1 MSFNFYLRYLQ
12 LINSNNSQMKT
23 KFNGI
28 LTLLLALTV
37 QFVFAQKTVSG
48 TVSDESGALPGVS
61 VMIKGTKTGT
71 ETDFDG
77 KYSLQAKQGDVLVY
91 SYVGKV
97 TTEKTVGA
105 ANTID
110 VKFMDDS
117 NVLDEVTIVGF
128 GRKVESKTAT
138 YAVQKL
144 DGEELNKAKENNIA
158 NALSGK
164 IAGVQVTASSG
175 SVGSSSRVQLRGVSS
190 LTGNNQP
197 LYVVDGVPVDNA
209 NSGSSSAYGGVD
221 VPTGVAD
228 INPDDIES
236 ITVLKGP
243 AASALYGVRA
253 SNGVIVIKT
262 KTGKK
267 GGEKLGIAYNSSLTF
282 ETPLLLPSF
291 QNSYGQGPN
300 NDYFYWVDGQNDD
313 GGVDESWGPPLDR
326 GLEFTQWNS
335 YTVGGA
341 PLPWVSQPN
350 NIKDFFNIGHT
361 ANNNISFAG
370 AGEDMTY
377 RLSIGHSDQKGMVPF
392 TEIGKIT
399 TGANA
404 SKKFGNK
411 LSASMGVN
419 YTKSYSDN
427 LPTVGY
433 DNENPI
439 QQMYWSGRNVDFN
452 ALKDWRN
459 LPLAPVGTAAEGTPI
474 NWNTVFQ
481 NNPFWAL
488 ETNTNTYDKDKIL
501 GNLSLSYAFN
511 EKFSLTTKLGTD
523 YSSILTT
530 SRQAWGS
537 NSAPDGSYLEYVR
550 NTVETNADVLLA
562 YNDNFSEKISV
573 EMSVG
578 GNKMHR
584 NLKRNYAYAPALEL
598 PGLYN
603 LSNIKTG
610 STYTLTNDKYEQA
623 INSIYGYGKIGY
635 NDYLFLEFSGRNDW
649 LSILPMANNSFF
661 YPSVT
666 MSAVLTDM
674 LGMKENNVLDYLKIR
689 GGWSLVGGAGA
700 LAEYSL
706 YPTFALPSVGFGD
719 TSYAFLPATLNNPN
733 IKPESTTG
741 IEAGIDVKMFNNKL
755 RFNATYYDQTSSEL
769 VLPVT
774 ISASSGYT
782 SAYQNVG
789 EMRNKGIELELSSSL
804 YESKGGFNVDFGV
817 NFAKNNNEVLSLG
830 SVQSLVLGGQ
840 WSMTLE
846 ARPGLPYGSIV
857 GSYFERDANGEIIHV
872 NGLPKI
878 SSGTKVLGNVQADWT
893 GGANIAFSYKGIKLS
908 GLVDAKMGG
917 DIYSMSTTWGR
928 YAGVLE
934 ETLLGR
940 EGGIVGTGVMSDGS
954 GGYVPNNVVQT
965 AENYNKRAYSNSIVE
980 SSVFDASYVKL
991 RQLMLTYDL
1000 PKKWMGNSKIDGIDV
1015 SFVGRNLAILY
1026 KTVPHI
1032 DPETAFSDRNSDL
1045 GQEFGQQ
1052 PSARSMGVNI
1062 NIKL

>member
-1 MSFNFYLRYLQ
+1 
-12 LINSNNSQMKT
+12 
-23 KFNGI
+23 
-28 LTLLLALTV
+28 
-37 QFVFAQKTVSG
+37 
-48 TVSDESGALPGVS
+48 
-61 VMIKGTKTGT
+61 
-71 ETDFDG
+71 
-77 KYSLQAKQGDVLVY
+77 
-91 SYVGKV
+91 
-97 TTEKTVGA
+97 
-105 ANTID
+105 
-110 VKFMDDS
+110 
-117 NVLDEVTIVGF
+117 
-128 GRKVESKTAT
+128 
-138 YAVQKL
+138 
-144 DGEELNKAKENNIA
+144 LNKAKENNIA

-209 NSGSSSAYGGVD
+209 NSGSSSDTGGVD

-474 NWNTVFQ
+474 NWNNVFQ

-610 STYTLTNDKYEQA
+610 STYL
-623 INSIYGYGKIGY
+623 
-635 NDYLFLEFSGRNDW
+635 
-649 LSILPMANNSFF
+649 
-661 YPSVT
+661 
-666 MSAVLTDM
+666 
-674 LGMKENNVLDYLKIR
+674 
-689 GGWSLVGGAGA
+689 
-700 LAEYSL
+700 
-706 YPTFALPSVGFGD
+706 
-719 TSYAFLPATLNNPN
+719 
-733 IKPESTTG
+733 
-741 IEAGIDVKMFNNKL
+741 
-755 RFNATYYDQTSSEL
+755 
-769 VLPVT
+769 
-774 ISASSGYT
+774 
-782 SAYQNVG
+782 
-789 EMRNKGIELELSSSL
+789 
-804 YESKGGFNVDFGV
+804 
-817 NFAKNNNEVLSLG
+817 
-830 SVQSLVLGGQ
+830 
-840 WSMTLE
+840 
-846 ARPGLPYGSIV
+846 
-857 GSYFERDANGEIIHV
+857 
-872 NGLPKI
+872 
-878 SSGTKVLGNVQADWT
+878 
-893 GGANIAFSYKGIKLS
+893 
-908 GLVDAKMGG
+908 
-917 DIYSMSTTWGR
+917 
-928 YAGVLE
+928 
-934 ETLLGR
+934 
-940 EGGIVGTGVMSDGS
+940 
-954 GGYVPNNVVQT
+954 
-965 AENYNKRAYSNSIVE
+965 
-980 SSVFDASYVKL
+980 
-991 RQLMLTYDL
+991 
-1000 PKKWMGNSKIDGIDV
+1000 
-1015 SFVGRNLAILY
+1015 
-1026 KTVPHI
+1026 
-1032 DPETAFSDRNSDL
+1032 
-1045 GQEFGQQ
+1045 
-1052 PSARSMGVNI
+1052 
-1062 NIKL
+1062 